1 MKTFIRWLLTLAVPA
16 LLVIGSVRLVMSPLF
31 LQIEYTRPG
40 FPSDVYGF
48 SVEDRLQY
56 GSYGVEY
63 ILNGASI
70 SYLGDLEL
78 PGDLCYPPQGSP
90 CPMFNEAEL
99 RHMYDVKQVAQGV
112 FLAGLIFAGLTFGTA
127 GYLWRSDQRRILYAG
142 LWRGSVFTLGSIL
155 AIILVAFIA
164 WDAFFNAFH
173 ALFFEPG
180 TWRFYYSDTLIRL
193 YPEQF
198 WFDASL
204 VIGSLTASIAAL
216 ILFLTTRQLFGQQNG
231 APHA

>member
-1 MKTFIRWLLTLAVPA
+1 MKTFIRWLLTLAVPV
-16 LLVIGSVRLVMSPLF
+16 LLVVGSVRLVMSPLF

-40 FPSDVYGF
+40 FPPDVYGF
-48 SVEDRLQY
+48 SIEDRLQY
-56 GSYGVEY
+56 GPYGVNY
-63 ILNGASI
+63 ILNGEDI
-70 SYLGDLEL
+70 SYLGNLEL

-90 CPMFNEAEL
+90 CPMFNDAEL
-99 RHMYDVKQVAQGV
+99 RHMHDVKQVAQGV
-112 FLAGLIFAGLTFGTA
+112 FLAGLILAGVTFGAA
-127 GYLWRSDQRRILYAG
+127 GYLWRSGQRRLLYTG
-142 LWRGSVFTLGSIL
+142 LWRGSVFTLGSML

-164 WDAFFNAFH
+164 WDAFFDTFH

-204 VIGSLTASIAAL
+204 VIGGLTASAASL
-216 ILFLTTRQLFGQQNG
+216 ILLLTTLRLFGQQNG
-231 APHA
+231 TSHA